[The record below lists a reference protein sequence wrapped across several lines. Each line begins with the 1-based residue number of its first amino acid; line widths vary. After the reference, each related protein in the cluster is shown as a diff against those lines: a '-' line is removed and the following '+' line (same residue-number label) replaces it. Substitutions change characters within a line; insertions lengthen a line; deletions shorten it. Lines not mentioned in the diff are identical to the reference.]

1 MLDEIEFW
9 TRNFSEP
16 PVYWLNGQ
24 ARTGKTAIAQ
34 TIAERVF
41 ADGRLGALF
50 FCSRDYED
58 LDNLRLIFPTLAVQL
73 ARKYADFRSFF
84 IPLVQ
89 SHPGIAYESL
99 NNQMQKLIVQPLQES
114 SISTVVIID
123 ALDECQDDGSSA
135 ILSALAQ
142 FVSHIP
148 KVKFLVTGRPE
159 ARILEGF
166 HLPLLAEATHVFVLH
181 EVEKSQVDDDMRLR
195 FRREL
200 SGVGLGNSNLVGL
213 LSERELDIDVLCTQ
227 AAGSFVYAV
236 AAVKFINLPSSNS
249 IQRFNL
255 LLNSPGRSTHK
266 TKPNE
271 DRTLDLFYE
280 LILQGAFPGR
290 CDPENYRKIHSV
302 LGAIVLA
309 ANPLSPSTVATLLA
323 LDVDEVLRL
332 LSLARPLL
340 IPQKDIHS
348 PILPFHKP
356 FSSFIVNPNRCIN
369 KRFRIPPSDHHPR
382 LLMGCLNLMFQ
393 ALEGNMCQL
402 PDGAAN

>member
-1 MLDEIEFW
+1 
-9 TRNFSEP
+9 
-16 PVYWLNGQ
+16 
-24 ARTGKTAIAQ
+24 
-34 TIAERVF
+34 
-41 ADGRLGALF
+41 
-50 FCSRDYED
+50 
-58 LDNLRLIFPTLAVQL
+58 
-73 ARKYADFRSFF
+73 
-84 IPLVQ
+84 
-89 SHPGIAYESL
+89 
-99 NNQMQKLIVQPLQES
+99 MQKLIVQPLQES

-159 ARILEGF
+159 ACILEGF
-166 HLPLLAEATHVFVLH
+166 YLPLLAEATHVFVLH
-181 EVEKSQVDDDMRLR
+181 EVEKSQVDDDMRLL

-236 AAVKFINLPSSNS
+236 AAVKFINTPSSNS

-402 PDGAAN
+402 PDGAANWDISDLEQRIERYIDPALIYACRSWHVHLVDRHTTSADAPGITLAIHGFLERKFLFWLEVLSVLGDVRNAVDALQVTADWLEVRRGSD